1 MPKNYREEMFKKKL
15 PDALSSAFPLVSKAL
30 SMQIGTRMMEIYH
43 TESIPT
49 LLLVPVQ
56 ASLEQGIG

>member
-1 MPKNYREEMFKKKL
+1 MFEKKL
-15 PDALSSAFPLVSKAL
+15 PGALSPAFPLVSKAL
-30 SMQIGTRMMEIYH
+30 SMQICTRMMEIYH
-43 TESIPT
+43 TESILT